1 MQQFGFYFR
10 QEIIHSTKGK
20 ALMAKILQRR
30 ANVVNLVVNNQ
41 KTVVTAAIFD

>member
-1 MQQFGFYFR
+1 
-10 QEIIHSTKGK
+10 
-20 ALMAKILQRR
+20 MAKILQRR